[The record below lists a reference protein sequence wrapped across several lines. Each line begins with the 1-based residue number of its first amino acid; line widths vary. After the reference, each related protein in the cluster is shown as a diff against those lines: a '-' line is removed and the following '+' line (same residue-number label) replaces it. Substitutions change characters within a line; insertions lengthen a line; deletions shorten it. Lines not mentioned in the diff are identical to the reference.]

1 MPSQRSSAASSH
13 NGGSEVPLHAGG
25 DLVVAGLTARR
36 GGSRGQRLLALREDL
51 EMLARSGNGV
61 DDLDA
66 ADALRHRLRLE
77 PPLALRRGGA
87 PAVAQRPV
95 PAADR
100 PGDV

>member
-13 NGGSEVPLHAGG
+13 NGESEVPLPAGG
-25 DLVVAGLTARR
+25 ALVVAGLTARR

-66 ADALRHRLRLE
+66 ADALRHRLRLQA
-77 PPLALRRGGA
+77 PLALRRGGA
-87 PAVAQRPV
+87 AAVDERPV
-95 PAADR
+95 QAADR
-100 PGDV
+100 LGE